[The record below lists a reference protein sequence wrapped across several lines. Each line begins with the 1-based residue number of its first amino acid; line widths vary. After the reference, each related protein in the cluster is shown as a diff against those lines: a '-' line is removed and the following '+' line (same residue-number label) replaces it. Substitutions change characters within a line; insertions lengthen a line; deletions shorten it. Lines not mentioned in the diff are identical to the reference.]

1 MDADSKRVKLSL
13 IIPCYNEEETIQE
26 TNSRVVALVSGW
38 AERKLISGYEIIY
51 VNDGSKDNTL
61 PVLRRLAAGNRNIR
75 VLSFSG
81 NFGHQAALTAGLQ
94 YASGDAMVSM
104 DADLQDPPEIIEKM
118 IEKFSEGFEI
128 VYGVRKKRMK
138 DSLFKRL
145 TAKGFYKLMILLGV
159 NIVDEHADFR
169 LLSRNVVDAFNKY
182 TEVNRFIRGIIPLM
196 GFEHCVV
203 EYEREERIAGKT
215 KYPFKKMLLF
225 AIEGVTSFSL
235 VPLRIASLVGLA
247 IFLVTL
253 LLSVWAFTIGIVGI
267 ALPGWTS
274 TVLPIYFLGGLQ
286 LMFFGIIGEYIG
298 KIYMEVKRRPLFIVK
313 EKCNFEDS

>member
-1 MDADSKRVKLSL
+1 MDADSKKVKLSL

-26 TNSRVVALVSGW
+26 TNSRVVTLVSGW
-38 AERKLISGYEIIY
+38 AENKLISGYEIIY

-61 PVLRRLAAGNRNIR
+61 PVLRRLAAGNKNIR

-81 NFGHQAALTAGLQ
+81 NFGHQAALTAGFQ
-94 YASGDAMVSM
+94 CASGDAMVSM
-104 DADLQDPPEIIEKM
+104 DADLQDPPEIIKKM
-118 IEKFSEGFEI
+118 LEKFNEGFEI

-145 TAKGFYKLMILLGV
+145 TARGFYKMMILLGV

-169 LLSRNVVDAFNKY
+169 LLSRNVVDALNRY

-203 EYEREERIAGKT
+203 EYEREERFAGKT

-225 AIEGVTSFSL
+225 AVEGITSFSL

-253 LLSVWAFTIGIVGI
+253 LLSLWAFTIGIVGI

-298 KIYMEVKRRPLFIVK
+298 KIYLEVKRRPLFIVK

>member
-1 MDADSKRVKLSL
+1 LSL

-26 TNSRVVALVSGW
+26 TNSRVVTLISGW
-38 AERKLISGYEIIY
+38 AERKLISEYEIIY
-51 VNDGSKDNTL
+51 INDGSKDKTL
-61 PVLRRLAAGNRNIR
+61 PALRCLAADNKNIR

-94 YASGDAMVSM
+94 YASGDVMVSM

-118 IEKFSEGFEI
+118 LAKFNEGFEI

-145 TAKGFYKLMILLGV
+145 TAKGFYKMMMLLGV
-159 NIVDEHADFR
+159 DIVDGHADFR
-169 LLSRNVVDAFNKY
+169 LLSRSVVDALNKY

-203 EYEREERIAGKT
+203 EYERKERFAGKT
-215 KYPFKKMLLF
+215 KYPLKKMLLF
-225 AIEGVTSFSL
+225 AIEGITSFSL

-253 LLSVWAFTIGIVGI
+253 LLSLWAFTIKIRGI

-286 LMFFGIIGEYIG
+286 LMFFGVIGEYIG
-298 KIYMEVKRRPLFIVK
+298 KIYLEVKRRPLFIIK